1 MYNKLYIVFVE
12 YNLKFEL
19 YNFDTFAT
27 NMISI

>member
-19 YNFDTFAT
+19 YNFDTLAT